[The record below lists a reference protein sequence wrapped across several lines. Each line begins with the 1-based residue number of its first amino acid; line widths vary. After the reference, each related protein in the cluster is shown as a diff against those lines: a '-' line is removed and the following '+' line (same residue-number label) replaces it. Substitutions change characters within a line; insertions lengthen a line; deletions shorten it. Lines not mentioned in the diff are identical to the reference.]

1 METLPFCKRVERPR
15 IRLITARVLVAELMK
30 RHPSKLS
37 PLRFDRPFPD
47 ELVVALRRDR

>member
-1 METLPFCKRVERPR
+1 METLPFCKRVEQPR
-15 IRLITARVLVAELMK
+15 IRLISARMLVAELMK

>member
-15 IRLITARVLVAELMK
+15 IRLITLAELMK

-37 PLRFDRPFPD
+37 PLRFDGPFPD